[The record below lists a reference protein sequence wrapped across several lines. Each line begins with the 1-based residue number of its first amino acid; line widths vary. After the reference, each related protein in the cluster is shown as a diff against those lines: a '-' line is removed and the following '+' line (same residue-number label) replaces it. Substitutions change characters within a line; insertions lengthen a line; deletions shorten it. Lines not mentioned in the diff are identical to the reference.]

1 MNVLK
6 TDYPIPFL
14 LLVEMDVISNGP
26 VTRKLQSL
34 FSSNDTGS
42 GSECRSSA
50 KIEDGFALKMWNQ
63 VIELFD
69 KNGPYLT
76 VDTGSLA
83 FLCLNFLRFIAI
95 ILIIPLWFILGL
107 ISFGLLWPP
116 QIRQKLMRQ
125 TISMENSIAIVK
137 AEQQRNNL
145 VAVQRSMAATR
156 QELSAS
162 ITIQKEQVQ
171 ELKEGLST
179 LQKDVMFEM
188 QHVKHILETLVG
200 MQEAHN

>member
-42 GSECRSSA
+42 GSECRSRA
-50 KIEDGFALKMWNQ
+50 KIEDGFASKMWNQ

-125 TISMENSIAIVK
+125 TISMENNIAIVK

-179 LQKDVMFEM
+179 LQKDVMLEM